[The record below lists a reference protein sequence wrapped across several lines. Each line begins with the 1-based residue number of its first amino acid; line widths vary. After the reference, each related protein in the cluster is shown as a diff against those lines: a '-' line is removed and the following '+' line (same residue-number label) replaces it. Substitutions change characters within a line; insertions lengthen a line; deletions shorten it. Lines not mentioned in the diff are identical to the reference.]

1 MVSQTATRLTALK
14 ANEFTKS
21 GYVFDG
27 WSTIL
32 NGSKAYANGDDY
44 TFEKSV
50 TLYARWVVAP
60 SSTVTFNANG
70 GTETMEKQTANG
82 KSALR
87 ANAFTKTGFVFDG
100 WATTSDGS
108 KVYANGDDYT
118 FDEDVTLYARW
129 VAAPSSTVTFNA
141 NGGTGTMANQ
151 TANVGTALMEN
162 AFKRSGYVFDGWA
175 TTSNGSNAY
184 ADGFKYPFTSDATLY
199 ARWAGC
205 PVLSGSW
212 TVTAAVGGVT
222 RMVVF
227 SAPTTASS
235 WTTFKAKANSG
246 QSATIST
253 SSSSGSIQVRGLVKK
268 ANNTFTVTGTTA
280 NGCSYTSQNSTTP

>member
-1 MVSQTATRLTALK
+1 M
-14 ANEFTKS
+14 
-21 GYVFDG
+21 
-27 WSTIL
+27 
-32 NGSKAYANGDDY
+32 
-44 TFEKSV
+44 
-50 TLYARWVVAP
+50 
-60 SSTVTFNANG
+60 TFNANG
-70 GTETMEKQTANG
+70 GTETMENQTAN
-82 KSALR
+82 KSTPLKENVFKR
-87 ANAFTKTGFVFDG
+87 SGFVFDG
-100 WATTSDGS
+100 WSTILDGI
-108 KVYANGDDYT
+108 KVYGDGVDYT
-118 FDEDVTLYARW
+118 FAEDVTLYARW
-129 VAAPSSTVTFNA
+129 VAAPLRTVSFNA
-141 NGGTGTMANQ
+141 NGGTGTMTNQ
-151 TANVGTALMEN
+151 TTNEETALKEN

-175 TTSNGSNAY
+175 TTSDGSNAY

-227 SAPTTASS
+227 AAPTTTSS
-235 WTTFKAKANSG
+235 WTTFKATANSG